1 MYGWAAAV
9 LVALAAWFIQ
19 IEPTQDAGLVH
30 PRYGPFRLTVETTGE
45 LRAKHAVPIYG
56 PARARRASISR
67 LTIQRL
73 LPEGT
78 YVKKGEVVAELD
90 RSEIR
95 SSIQDAQHRLR
106 QAELHYT
113 QTQLDTTL
121 TLSKVRDQLVELG
134 YAKETA
140 LLRKKEAVYESPATQ
155 RRAAINF
162 ERAERAYL
170 QALNRYHLQVQ
181 QAQTQ
186 TRQAQARR
194 RQYRQHYQDLLRLE
208 QDFTVVAPDDGM
220 LIYFRDWRGR
230 KRTTGSTISARNPV
244 VATLPDLSV
253 MESVT
258 YVDEVDVLKV
268 RLGQPV
274 QLSLEAAPGR
284 AFTGT
289 VMSVAN
295 MGEQQPGSEAKLFEV
310 IIEIAHSDSTLRPSM
325 TTGNTIIIAKVPDAL
340 QIPIACLHTKGTL
353 HYVFLKERTRIYRQE
368 VKLGRNN
375 EEEVIVEAG
384 LEEADRLYLRLP
396 ADTTG
401 LPLERL
407 EPSEALASQDSN

>member
-1 MYGWAAAV
+1 
-9 LVALAAWFIQ
+9 
-19 IEPTQDAGLVH
+19 
-30 PRYGPFRLTVETTGE
+30 VETTGE

-56 PARARRASISR
+56 PARVRRASISR

-140 LLRKKEAVYESPATQ
+140 LLRKKEAVYEPRATR

-162 ERAERAYL
+162 ERAEHAYL
-170 QALNRYHLQVQ
+170 QALNYYHIQVQ

-194 RQYRQHYQDLLRLE
+194 RQYHQRYQDLLRLE
-208 QDFTVVAPDDGM
+208 QDFTVAAPDDGM
-220 LIYFRDWRGR
+220 LIYLRDWRGR
-230 KRTTGSTISARNPV
+230 KLTPGHTISARNPV

-274 QLSLEAAPGR
+274 ELSLEAAPGR
-284 AFTGT
+284 RFTGT
-289 VMSVAN
+289 VTRVAN
-295 MGEQQPGSEAKLFEV
+295 MGEQRPGSDARLFEV
-310 IIEIAHSDSTLRPSM
+310 IIEIAQSDSTLRPSM

-340 QIPIACLHTKGTL
+340 QIPIACLHTKRHAALRFSQGT
-353 HYVFLKERTRIYRQE
+353 
-368 VKLGRNN
+368 NP
-375 EEEVIVEAG
+375 
-384 LEEADRLYLRLP
+384 YLSAR
-396 ADTTG
+396 
-401 LPLERL
+401 
-407 EPSEALASQDSN
+407 S